1 MSGKVGFYVR
11 GIKMTEIDMDNIKIG
26 VVGAGSWGT
35 ALAKLLAEK
44 GFKLDLW
51 AFEPEVKEQ
60 ITTKRENVFFLPGRK
75 LPENINCSNDLKQ
88 VVKEKDLILIVVPS
102 HCMREVTENMKSF
115 VSRDSII
122 VTASKGIENKT
133 HLTMLEILK
142 EKLVSVKEKN
152 FAALSGPSFAKEVA
166 ENLPSVVAVAS
177 TDKATAE
184 YVQQI
189 FACPCFRVY
198 TNDDPVGVE
207 IGGAMKNVIA
217 IAAGICDGMNM
228 GLNARAALITRGL
241 TEMTRLGI
249 KLGANPH
256 TLSGLSGVGDLL
268 LTCTGD
274 LSRNYSVGKRI
285 GAGEKIKDITNEMR
299 MVAEGVKTTKSVYN
313 LARKLN
319 IDLPICNEVYYVLYE
334 DLPVA
339 ETKDRLMNRTLKHEL
354 DGVVDH

>member
-1 MSGKVGFYVR
+1 MNVDS
-11 GIKMTEIDMDNIKIG
+11 TKIG

-44 GFKLDLW
+44 GFDLDLW

-60 ITTKRENVFFLPGRK
+60 INTKRENVFFLPGKK
-75 LPENINCSNDLKQ
+75 LPENITCTNNLEKA
-88 VVKEKDLILIVVPS
+88 VKGKDLVLIVVPS
-102 HCMREVTENMKSF
+102 HCMREVAEKMKGF
-115 VSRDSII
+115 VSAESIV

-133 HLTMLEILK
+133 HLTMFGILK
-142 EKLVSVKEKN
+142 EILVSVKEKN
-152 FAALSGPSFAKEVA
+152 LCVLSGPSFAKEVA
-166 ENLPSVVAVAS
+166 DRLPSVVAVAS
-177 TDKATAE
+177 TDKKTSK
-184 YVQQI
+184 YVQHV

-217 IAAGICDGMNM
+217 IAAGICDGMEM

-249 KLGANPH
+249 RLGANPH

-274 LSRNYSVGKRI
+274 LSRNYTVGKRV

-313 LARKLN
+313 LSRKLE

-334 DLPVA
+334 NLAVA
-339 ETKDRLMNRTLKHEL
+339 ETKDRLMNRALKHEL

>member
-1 MSGKVGFYVR
+1 
-11 GIKMTEIDMDNIKIG
+11 MTEINVDSTKIG

-44 GFKLDLW
+44 GFDLDLW

-60 ITTKRENVFFLPGRK
+60 INTKRENVFFLPGKK
-75 LPENINCSNDLKQ
+75 LPENITCTNNLEKA
-88 VVKEKDLILIVVPS
+88 VKDKDLVLIVVPS
-102 HCMREVTENMKSF
+102 HCMREVAEKMKGF
-115 VSRDSII
+115 VSPESIV

-133 HLTMLEILK
+133 HLTMFGILK
-142 EKLVSVKEKN
+142 EILVSVKEKN
-152 FAALSGPSFAKEVA
+152 LCVLSGPSFAKEVA
-166 ENLPSVVAVAS
+166 DRLPSVVAVAS
-177 TDKATAE
+177 TDKKTSK
-184 YVQQI
+184 YVQHV

-217 IAAGICDGMNM
+217 IAAGICDGMEM

-249 KLGANPH
+249 RLGANPH

-274 LSRNYSVGKRI
+274 LSRNYTVGKRV

-313 LARKLN
+313 LSRKLG

-334 DLPVA
+334 DLAVA
-339 ETKDRLMNRTLKHEL
+339 ETKDRLMNRALKHEL
-354 DGVVDH
+354 DGIVDH

>member
-1 MSGKVGFYVR
+1 
-11 GIKMTEIDMDNIKIG
+11 MTEIDIKNTKIG

-35 ALAKLLAEK
+35 ALTKLLAEK
-44 GFKLDLW
+44 GFDLDLW

-60 ITTKRENVFFLPGRK
+60 IETKRENVFFLPGKK
-75 LPENINCSNDLKQ
+75 LPEKIACSNDLKK
-88 VVKEKDLILIVVPS
+88 VVTGKDLVLIVVPS
-102 HCMREVTENMKSF
+102 HCMREVAEQMKGF
-115 VSRDSII
+115 ITPETVI

-133 HLTMLEILK
+133 HLTMFGILK
-142 EKLVSVKEKN
+142 EIFVSAKEKN
-152 FAALSGPSFAKEVA
+152 LAVLSGPSFAKEVA
-166 ENLPSVVAVAS
+166 ERLPSVVAVAS
-177 TDKATAE
+177 TDGETAE
-184 YVQQI
+184 YVQHI

-217 IAAGICDGMNM
+217 IAAGICDGMEM

-241 TEMTRLGI
+241 TEMNRLGI
-249 KLGANPH
+249 RLGANPH

-274 LSRNYSVGKRI
+274 LSRNYTVGKRI
-285 GAGEKIKDITNEMR
+285 GAGEKIEDITREMR

-313 LARKLN
+313 LSKKLG

-339 ETKDRLMNRTLKHEL
+339 DTRDRLMNRALKHEL

>member
-1 MSGKVGFYVR
+1 
-11 GIKMTEIDMDNIKIG
+11 MTEIDMKNTKIG

-44 GFKLDLW
+44 GFDLDLW

-60 ITTKRENVFFLPGRK
+60 INTKRENVFFLPGKK
-75 LPENINCSNDLKQ
+75 LPENIICTNSLEKA
-88 VVKEKDLILIVVPS
+88 VKGKDLVLIVVPS
-102 HCMREVTENMKSF
+102 HCMREVAEKMKGF
-115 VSRDSII
+115 VSSDTII

-133 HLTMLEILK
+133 HLTMFGVLKEIL
-142 EKLVSVKEKN
+142 VSIKEKN
-152 FAALSGPSFAKEVA
+152 LCVLSGPSFAKEVA
-166 ENLPSVVAVAS
+166 ERLPSVVAVAS
-177 TDKATAE
+177 TDKDTAV
-184 YVQQI
+184 YVQHV

-217 IAAGICDGMNM
+217 IAAGICDGMSM

-241 TEMTRLGI
+241 TEMNRLGI
-249 KLGANPH
+249 RLGANPL

-274 LSRNYSVGKRI
+274 LSRNYTVGKRI
-285 GAGEKIKDITNEMR
+285 GAGEKIEDITKEMR

-313 LARKLN
+313 LSKKLGIN
-319 IDLPICNEVYYVLYE
+319 LPICSEVYYVLYE
-334 DLPVA
+334 NLPVA
-339 ETKDRLMNRTLKHEL
+339 DTRERLMNRALKHEL

>member
-1 MSGKVGFYVR
+1 
-11 GIKMTEIDMDNIKIG
+11 MTEIDIKNTEIG

-44 GFKLDLW
+44 GFDLDLW

-60 ITTKRENVFFLPGRK
+60 IDTKRENVFFLPGKK
-75 LPENINCSNDLKQ
+75 LPANISCTNDLKK
-88 VVKEKDLILIVVPS
+88 VVTGKDLVLIVVPS
-102 HCMREVTENMKSF
+102 HCMREVAEKMKAF
-115 VSRDSII
+115 VRPETII

-133 HLTMLEILK
+133 HLTMFGILK
-142 EKLVSVKEKN
+142 EIFVSVKEKN
-152 FAALSGPSFAKEVA
+152 LAVLSGPSFAKEVA
-166 ENLPSVVAVAS
+166 DRLPSVVAVAS

-184 YVQQI
+184 YVQHI
-189 FACPCFRVY
+189 FACPYFRVY

-217 IAAGICDGMNM
+217 IAAGICDGMEM

-241 TEMTRLGI
+241 TEMNRLGI
-249 KLGANPH
+249 RLGANPH

-274 LSRNYSVGKRI
+274 LSRNYTVGKRV
-285 GAGEKIKDITNEMR
+285 GAGEKIEDITREMR

-313 LARKLN
+313 LSRKLG

-334 DLPVA
+334 NLPVA
-339 ETKDRLMNRTLKHEL
+339 DTRDRLMNRALKHEL
-354 DGVVDH
+354 DGVVNH